1 MTNKYSCGN
10 IYYMSDKQ
18 HIIRMRASES
28 ERHALKMLAAKVSV
42 ATDGDT
48 SATMSDVVRALIRV
62 ANEAIKTPFD
72 QNNAWLLSQLSE
84 VK

>member
-1 MTNKYSCGN
+1 
-10 IYYMSDKQ
+10 
-18 HIIRMRASES
+18 
-28 ERHALKMLAAKVSV
+28 MLAAKVSV